1 MDDPIEITKEQ
12 LYRTAVG
19 EPKDDFYTPRFLAFE
34 ESESSRRSWNWA
46 AAFFGPFWFLYRRMF
61 VFALVL
67 GILAPAFFYWMCDVA
82 IGVVLRASPQSWL
95 WSVPSLV
102 FQCLLIPIY
111 ANYLYF
117 STVDKRIG
125 SLREK
130 LPDDGAVLQA
140 LANSRQTSILACV
153 VGPLIVAGVFVVG
166 TYFGSNQEGDI
177 QISAVLAE
185 ISGVQSAVV
194 KSYMANHRWPG
205 RVSDSGFREALH
217 TPYIDSLEIDRG
229 AITVRFGNQAS
240 PLIAKHLLSL
250 RPSLAE
256 TGAILWSCGYAS
268 PKGKDAASGPSG
280 TDLTNV
286 GRRYLPS
293 KCR

>member
-1 MDDPIEITKEQ
+1 MDDLHEITKEQ
-12 LYRTAVG
+12 LYRAAVG
-19 EPKDDFYTPRFLAFE
+19 KPKDNFYATRFLAFE
-34 ESESSRRSWNWA
+34 ESESRRSWNWA
-46 AAFFGPFWFLYRRMF
+46 AVVFGPFWFLYRRMF
-61 VFALVL
+61 VFALVF
-67 GILAPAFFYWMCDVA
+67 GILAPALFYWLCDVA

-95 WSVPSLV
+95 WSVPSV
-102 FQCLLIPIY
+102 IFNFLLIPVY

-117 STVDKRIG
+117 SSVEKRIG

-130 LPDDGAVLQA
+130 LPDDGAVLEA
-140 LANSRQTSILACV
+140 LAKSRHTSILACV
-153 VGPLIVAGVFVVG
+153 VGPLVVAGVFVVV

-194 KSYMANHRWPG
+194 KSYMVNHIWPE
-205 RVSDSGFREALH
+205 RASDSGFREALH
-217 TPYIDSLEIDRG
+217 TPYIDSLNVDRG
-229 AITVRFGNQAS
+229 TITVRFGNQAS
-240 PLIAKHLLSL
+240 PLIAKHFLSL

-256 TGAILWSCGYAS
+256 TGAILWSCGYAA

-280 TDLTNV
+280 ADLTNV
-286 GRRYLPS
+286 DRRYLPG